1 MIDDKKQHINF
12 LTCNSLSLDCLS
24 CTESTPTPSCYDG
37 DVRLEN
43 STNFYINGDY
53 FYGGRVEVCYNG
65 TYHPVCGQNW
75 TDSDARVVCNNI
87 GYGSYSK
94 YYHMSLLDISQSPI
108 SQQELKLLEEWCLV
122 YQMNFLYLKT

>member
-1 MIDDKKQHINF
+1 MGF
-12 LTCNSLSLDCLS
+12 LQDNSKGLIAAIVTLLAVVQLRAQ
-24 CTESTPTPSCYDG
+24 ESGSGYCYDG

-43 STNFYINGDY
+43 STSYYINGDY

-65 TYHPVCGQNW
+65 TYHPVCDENW

-94 YYHMSLLDISQSPI
+94 
-108 SQQELKLLEEWCLV
+108 
-122 YQMNFLYLKT
+122 